1 MKKMLMISYYAP
13 PQLNAESILVAKTLK
28 FLSRQYHVHLVTVG
42 EEAEFKVDP
51 FLVEEMGEGVQVTRL
66 SNPKPTSR
74 VLRKLYRETVGRVSS
89 IDNPIWLRAA
99 ETMLNM
105 MVKPGEFDVLYS
117 RSQPGSSHLAA
128 LFAKKKFNLPWIAQ
142 FSDPWAHNP
151 YHPYS
156 GRKKQ
161 AIEAREREV
170 VELADKLVFPTQ
182 EMLELYAQAHPGVD
196 VAGKSIVLPHHYDPE
211 LYIGSDETAE
221 LAKTQLSPAP
231 ARNKVR
237 LAYIG
242 DFYGLRSPEPLVKG
256 LRVLKE
262 RRPELLQGLE
272 LQVVG
277 NVERTFHPLLEE
289 AERTLGM
296 TVQRVGQVP
305 YRKSLELMAETD
317 ILLLVDAP
325 SDVNLF
331 LSSKL
336 IDYLGARRPVL
347 GITSTK
353 GTAGRLLQESGW
365 HVHHPDDVDGIA
377 DALELYLGR
386 LDEQQARA
394 KANPVERFSSEHVV
408 GELVALCEQ
417 AIEESGNR

>member
-28 FLSRQYHVHLVTVG
+28 FLSRHFQVDLITVG
-42 EEAEFKVDP
+42 EEPEFRTDP
-51 FLVEEMGEGVQVTRL
+51 FLLEEMGERVQVRRL
-66 SNPKPTSR
+66 SNPKPSSR
-74 VLRKLYRETVGRVSS
+74 VFRKLYRETVGRLAS

-99 ETMLNM
+99 ETYAGMML
-105 MVKPGEFDVLYS
+105 KPDQYDVLYS

-128 LFAKKKFNLPWIAQ
+128 LHMKKRFGLPWIAQ

-151 YHPYS
+151 YHPYT

-161 AIEAREREV
+161 VIEGYEREV
-170 VELADKLVFPTQ
+170 VEQADKLVFPTQ
-182 EMLELYAQAHPGVD
+182 EMLDLYAAAHGHVD
-196 VAGKSIVLPHHYDPE
+196 IKSKSIVLPHHYDPE
-211 LYIGSDETAE
+211 LYTASVQGTE
-221 LAKTQLSPAP
+221 PAKI
-231 ARNKVR
+231 R

-242 DFYGLRSPEPLVKG
+242 DFYGLRSPEPLVKA

-262 RRPELLQGLE
+262 RRPDLVERLE

-289 AERTLGM
+289 AEQQLGM
-296 TVQRVGQVP
+296 TVQRIGQVP
-305 YRKSLELMAETD
+305 YRQSLELMAQTD
-317 ILLLVDAP
+317 VLLLVDAP

-353 GTAGRLLQESGW
+353 GTAGRLLQEYGW
-365 HVHHPDDVDGIA
+365 QVHHPDNIASIA
-377 DALELYLGR
+377 DALELYLSQ
-386 LDEQQARA
+386 LEQQQAH
-394 KANPVERFSSEHVV
+394 ANAIPVDRFSSEHVV
-408 GELVALCEQ
+408 GQLAELCVEAMNNQ
-417 AIEESGNR
+417 IKA

>member
-28 FLSRQYHVHLVTVG
+28 YLTQSFDVDLVTVG

-51 FLVEEMGEGVQVTRL
+51 FLLAEMGEQVHVTRL

-74 VLRKLYRETVGRVSS
+74 VFRKLYRETVGRLST

-105 MVKPGEFDVLYS
+105 MVQPGQYDVLYS

-128 LFAKKKFNLPWIAQ
+128 LYAKNRYQLPWIAQ

-151 YHPYS
+151 YHPYT

-161 AIEAREREV
+161 VIEGHERAV
-170 VELADKLVFPTQ
+170 VELSDKLVFPTQ
-182 EMLELYAQAHPGVD
+182 EMLDLYASKHPHVD
-196 VAGKSIVLPHHYDPE
+196 VVGKAVVLPHHFDPD
-211 LYIGSDETAE
+211 LYTVAE
-221 LAKTQLSPAP
+221 QAEPRSKIRLS
-231 ARNKVR
+231 
-237 LAYIG
+237 YIG

-256 LRVLKE
+256 LRILQE
-262 RRPELLQGLE
+262 RRQDLVERLE
-272 LQVVG
+272 LEVVG
-277 NVERTFHPLLEE
+277 NVERTFHPMLAE

-296 TVQRVGQVP
+296 TVKRVGQVP
-305 YRKSLELMAETD
+305 YRESLERMAETD
-317 ILLLVDAP
+317 LLLLVDAP

-336 IDYLGARRPVL
+336 IDYLGARRPIL

-353 GTAGRLLQESGW
+353 GTAGRLLQEFGW
-365 HVHHPDDVDGIA
+365 HVHHPDDTVAIA
-377 DALELYLGR
+377 DALELYLGQ
-386 LDEQQARA
+386 LAEQQARA
-394 KANPVERFSSEHVV
+394 ESNPVERFSSEQVV
-408 GELVALCEQ
+408 SQLVELCQQAVEQ
-417 AIEESGNR
+417 AEHKA